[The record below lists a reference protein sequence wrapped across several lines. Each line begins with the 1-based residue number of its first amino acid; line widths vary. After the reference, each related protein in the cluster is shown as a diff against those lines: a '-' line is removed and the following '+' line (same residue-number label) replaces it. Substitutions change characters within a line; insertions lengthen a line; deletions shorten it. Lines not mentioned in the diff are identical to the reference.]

1 MKLEQMIEDGVYS
14 PTLIARELRTR
25 KSELAETLGLKK
37 EVLSRE
43 KRIRSTKTQMLLR
56 QMLEILYRVEKRTG
70 SILVAYAWY
79 RSERLV
85 GFGDATAEQLVIEGK
100 ASYVQAYLDHIEDGG
115 YA

>member
-1 MKLEQMIEDGVYS
+1 MVLQEMIEDGAYS

-25 KSELAETLGLKK
+25 KSELAETLGLKQ

-85 GFGDATAEQLVIEGK
+85 GFGDATAERLVREGK
-100 ASYVQAYLDHIEDGG
+100 ASYVRAYLDHIEDGG